1 MSVLFCSLNSESSP
15 GRSVLLSSL
24 SGSITAF
31 LATQSHLTRYH
42 YSPRIRASSITVVSH
57 RGCSLAKSLS
67 FADEKTRSTLSVGQS
82 RIYLITI
89 CSIALNNARLRFN
102 IPRITV
108 VSCFSFLTLV
118 VLMVIAVLSS
128 FIPGPSPGPCPGPTA
143 HPTSVVVVLPA
154 EDGARYRASLYDR
167 RPGFSNLS

>member
-1 MSVLFCSLNSESSP
+1 MSVLFYSLNSESSP

-31 LATQSHLTRYH
+31 LATQSHLTRY
-42 YSPRIRASSITVVSH
+42 YCSLRIRASGIIVVNH
-57 RGCSLAKSLS
+57 RRCSLTKSLS
-67 FADEKTRSTLSVGQS
+67 FTDEKTRSALSVGRS
-82 RIYLITI
+82 RIYLIAI
-89 CSIALNNARLRFN
+89 CSVALNDVRLRFN

-108 VSCFSFLTLV
+108 VSCFSFLTLA

-128 FIPGPSPGPCPGPTA
+128 FIPGPSTGPGPGPTA

-154 EDGARYRASLYDR
+154 EDSARCRASLYNR
-167 RPGFSNLS
+167 RPSFSNLS